1 MKYAVVLTI
10 VVSLFTLA
18 YRSAKSKTET
28 TLDLHALHLG
38 MSASELEVA
47 FGRPDAQNRGQ
58 ITYILPDSSK
68 LFVTL
73 RDDVVAS
80 AKLEF
85 QHPLKIEDP
94 KLNELTLVQMEADAL
109 SENEPSWFFAGKPEE
124 GLIYKITSEGSV
136 ESLTWVP
143 PFTYSRNNAKNLQ
156 TLVQDFKTKV
166 STNL

>member
-1 MKYAVVLTI
+1 MKYAVVLAL
-10 VVSLFTLA
+10 VASLITLA
-18 YRSAKSKTET
+18 YRSAKSKSET

-38 MSASELEVA
+38 MNSTELEIA
-47 FGRPDAQNRGQ
+47 FGHPDAQTRGQ
-58 ITYILPDSSK
+58 MTYILPDSSK

-73 RDDVVAS
+73 RDNTVAS
-80 AKLEF
+80 AKIEF

-124 GLIYKITSEGSV
+124 GLIYKITSEGSI
-136 ESLTWVP
+136 ESMTWVP
-143 PFTYSRNNAKNLQ
+143 PFTYTRNNAKNLQ